1 MNKLSSKEKSCKDF
15 IDVAFPQDEPEWVKT
30 AERLNRAM
38 KGKWYKGVP
47 KKARYVINEAFSL
60 VNLILPNFI
69 FNQPYIVVAP
79 NNAKFLKMISNGE
92 IRQRD
97 AIKMAK
103 TMQAC
108 INNHYTKTGII
119 GEDRKAVQDSLIYP
133 FGVCKDGYSFETMTT
148 KDMDYTLKDTG
159 FRKRVNPRDF
169 GYHPMA
175 TGPDDSS
182 KLVHRIVMTAEDAE
196 ARDIDLD
203 KLEAGI
209 PEYKTKN
216 FRAGDKAKIK
226 DNGEY
231 YTFYEVHDQAGDHVY
246 LYGGENKVLIEKKK
260 RGYDYT
266 ESDFS
271 VITFTKDNDE
281 FIGVPMLEMV
291 EPQMVALNEVLT
303 LMMEHL
309 RKFPGQVFMNKD
321 AVDEDQIEK
330 IRTGMQGSTHTV
342 NDINGILRA
351 SPLQMGNEYFS
362 ILNTLFS
369 IIDRVLGI
377 PDFQRLSGTGR
388 KSATEASFIQGD
400 ASVRR
405 NYFLNIVKDFVLSGV
420 RKQSAL
426 KQQFQEDKEII
437 EGTGELNHQIFEF
450 DKRDIQGEYIFNFDV
465 DNMTAYNEAQLNN
478 INNLLMTFSGNPFF
492 APILA
497 RLDPFKAGKKMFSLV
512 KLNYEELSREGIA
525 EEIHMSPEQ
534 ENEIAASGQLMP
546 RPKDGEHYDYHI
558 GAHKKFIEDRIKEI
572 GPEMAMQDSIVNQ
585 LIEHIAETETLKNP
599 MQAME
604 DKAASQMPAP
614 GPAMGTPGMMQ
625 PAGPQGPMTPVEGV

>member
-1 MNKLSSKEKSCKDF
+1 MKLSSKEKRCKDF
-15 IDVAFPQDEPEWVKT
+15 IDLAFGLHEDEWVKT

-38 KGKWYKGVP
+38 KGKWYKGMP
-47 KKARYVINEAFSL
+47 KKSRYVINEAFSL

-69 FNQPYIVVAP
+69 FNQPYIVVKP
-79 NNAKFLKMISNGE
+79 NNAKFLKQIKAGE

-97 AIKMAK
+97 AIQMAR

-148 KDMDYTLKDTG
+148 KDMDYVLKDTG
-159 FRKRVNPRDF
+159 FRKRINPRDF
-169 GYHPMA
+169 GFHPMA
-175 TGPDDSS
+175 TGPDDSC
-182 KLVHRIVMTAEDAE
+182 KLVHRIVMTVDQVEE
-196 ARDIDLD
+196 RGIKIDD
-203 KLEAGI
+203 LEPGI
-209 PEYKTKN
+209 PEYRTKN
-216 FRAGDKAKIK
+216 FKAADKAKIK

-231 YTFYEVHDQAGDHVY
+231 YTFYEVHDQEGDEVY
-246 LYGGENKVLIEKKK
+246 LYGGENKKLIEKKK

-281 FIGVPMLEMV
+281 FLGVPMLEMV
-291 EPQMVALNEVLT
+291 EPQMLALNEVLT

-309 RKFPGQVFMNKD
+309 RKFPGQVFMNKE
-321 AVDEDQIEK
+321 AADEDQIEK
-330 IRTGMQGSTHTV
+330 IRTGMQGSVHTI
-342 NDINGILRA
+342 NDINGILRS
-351 SPLQMGNEYFS
+351 SPLQMGQEYFS

-377 PDFQRLSGTGR
+377 PDFQRMSGSGR

-405 NYFLNIVKDFVLSGV
+405 NYFLNIVKEFVLSGV

-426 KQQFQEDKEII
+426 KQQFQDEREII
-437 EGTGELNHQIFEF
+437 EATGELKHQIFEF
-450 DKRDIQGEYIFNFDV
+450 DKRDIQGEYIFDFDV

-478 INNLLMTFSGNPFF
+478 INNLLVTFKGDPFF
-492 APILA
+492 APLVA
-497 RLDPFKAGKKMFSLV
+497 RLDPFKTGKKLFSLV
-512 KLNYEELSREGIA
+512 KLNYEELSREGIP
-525 EEIHMSPEQ
+525 EETHIAPEQ

-546 RPKDGEHYDYHI
+546 RPKDGENYEYHI
-558 GAHKKFIEDRIKEI
+558 SVHRKFIEDKIKQM
-572 GPEMAMQDSIVNQ
+572 GPDVAMNDNVVNQ
-585 LIEHIAETETLKNP
+585 VIEHIAETETLMNP

-604 DKAASQMPAP
+604 DQAAQEKQMQMMTQPEA
-614 GPAMGTPGMMQ
+614 MQ
-625 PAGPQGPMTPVEGV
+625 PAGPQGPMTPVEGM